1 MNKMSFLVA
10 GAACLLAASCGTVG
24 AGSAS
29 SGAGDDVLNGVIGV
43 LNNANTIGGKLH
55 MGHVRNYTIG
65 DVISSVIGSNKL
77 TNSQLYGTWKY
88 NGPGCAFTSNSALAK
103 AGGEVVASQI
113 KAKLKEDYN
122 KVGFTSRNTQITF
135 NKDNTFTAYVD
146 GKKFSGNYTYD
157 ESTNA
162 LRLTGLLL
170 SLNGYAT
177 RNSQG
182 VAILFESKKLLTLIQ
197 TMATM
202 SGNATLSS
210 IGEISKNYNGVRLG
224 FDMAK

>member
-29 SGAGDDVLNGVIGV
+29 SSAGDDVLNGVIGV
-43 LNNANTIGGKLH
+43 LNNANTIG
-55 MGHVRNYTIG
+55 

-77 TNSQLYGTWKY
+77 TKSQLYGTWKY

-157 ESTNA
+157 ESSNA

>member
-1 MNKMSFLVA
+1 MNKMSFLAA
-10 GAACLLAASCGTVG
+10 GAACLLAVSCGTVG

-29 SGAGDDVLNGVIGV
+29 SSAGDDVLNGVIGV
-43 LNNANTIGGKLH
+43 LNNANTIG
-55 MGHVRNYTIG
+55 

-77 TNSQLYGTWKY
+77 TKSQLYGTWKY

-113 KAKLKEDYN
+113 KSKLKEDYN

-157 ESTNA
+157 ESSNA

-170 SLNGYAT
+170 SLNGYTT

>member
-1 MNKMSFLVA
+1 MSFLVA

-29 SGAGDDVLNGVIGV
+29 SSAGDDVLNGVIGV
-43 LNNANTIGGKLH
+43 LNNANTIG
-55 MGHVRNYTIG
+55 
-65 DVISSVIGSNKL
+65 DAISSVIGSNKL
-77 TNSQLYGTWKY
+77 TKSQLYGTWKY

-157 ESTNA
+157 ESSNA

>member
-1 MNKMSFLVA
+1 MSFLVA
-10 GAACLLAASCGTVG
+10 GAACLLATSCGTMG

-29 SGAGDDVLNGVIGV
+29 SSAGDDVLNGVIGV
-43 LNNANTIGGKLH
+43 LNNANTIG
-55 MGHVRNYTIG
+55 

-77 TNSQLYGTWKY
+77 TKSQLYGTWKY

-157 ESTNA
+157 ESSNA

>member
-1 MNKMSFLVA
+1 MNKMSFLAA
-10 GAACLLAASCGTVG
+10 GAACLLAVSCGTVG

-29 SGAGDDVLNGVIGV
+29 SSAGDDVLNGVIGV
-43 LNNANTIGGKLH
+43 LNNANTIG
-55 MGHVRNYTIG
+55 

-77 TNSQLYGTWKY
+77 TKSQLYGTWKY

-113 KAKLKEDYN
+113 KSKLKEDYN

-157 ESTNA
+157 ESSNA

>member
-29 SGAGDDVLNGVIGV
+29 SSAGDDVLNGVIGV
-43 LNNANTIGGKLH
+43 LNNANTIG
-55 MGHVRNYTIG
+55 

-77 TNSQLYGTWKY
+77 TKSQLYGTWKY

-113 KAKLKEDYN
+113 KSKLKEDYN

-157 ESTNA
+157 ESSNA

-224 FDMAK
+224 FDMVK

>member
-1 MNKMSFLVA
+1 MKKMSLIVT
-10 GAACLLAASCGTVG
+10 GAACLLATSCGTIG
-24 AGSAS
+24 SGSAS
-29 SGAGDDVLNGVIGV
+29 STTGTDVLNGVIGV
-43 LNNANTIGGKLH
+43 LNNANTIG
-55 MGHVRNYTIG
+55 

-77 TNSQLYGTWKY
+77 TKSQLYGTWKY
-88 NGPGCAFTSNSALAK
+88 NGPGCAFTSSSALAK

-113 KAKLKEDYN
+113 KAKLKEDYS
-122 KVGFTSRNTQITF
+122 KVGFTSKNTQITF

-162 LRLTGLLL
+162 LKLSGLLL

-197 TMATM
+197 TMASM

-210 IGEISKNYNGVRLG
+210 IGEISKNYNGVRMG

>member
-29 SGAGDDVLNGVIGV
+29 SSAGDDVLNGVIGV
-43 LNNANTIGGKLH
+43 LNNANTIG
-55 MGHVRNYTIG
+55 
-65 DVISSVIGSNKL
+65 DAISSVIGSNKL
-77 TNSQLYGTWKY
+77 TKSQLYGTWKY

-113 KAKLKEDYN
+113 KSKLKEDYN

-157 ESTNA
+157 ESSNA

>member
-10 GAACLLAASCGTVG
+10 GAACLLATSCGTVG

-29 SGAGDDVLNGVIGV
+29 SSAGDDVLNGVIGV
-43 LNNANTIGGKLH
+43 LNNANTIG
-55 MGHVRNYTIG
+55 

-77 TNSQLYGTWKY
+77 TKSQLYGTWKY

-170 SLNGYAT
+170 SLNGYVT

>member
-1 MNKMSFLVA
+1 M
-10 GAACLLAASCGTVG
+10 G

-29 SGAGDDVLNGVIGV
+29 SSAGDDVLNGVIGV
-43 LNNANTIGGKLH
+43 LNNANTIG
-55 MGHVRNYTIG
+55 
-65 DVISSVIGSNKL
+65 DAISSVIGSNKL
-77 TNSQLYGTWKY
+77 TKSQLYGTWKY

-157 ESTNA
+157 ESSNA

>member
-1 MNKMSFLVA
+1 MSFLVA
-10 GAACLLAASCGTVG
+10 GAACLLATSCGTVG

-29 SGAGDDVLNGVIGV
+29 SSAGDDVLNGVIGV
-43 LNNANTIGGKLH
+43 LNNANTIG
-55 MGHVRNYTIG
+55 

-77 TNSQLYGTWKY
+77 TKSQLYGTWKY

-170 SLNGYAT
+170 SLNGYVT

>member
-1 MNKMSFLVA
+1 MSFLVA

-29 SGAGDDVLNGVIGV
+29 SSAGDDVLNGVIGV
-43 LNNANTIGGKLH
+43 LNNANTIG
-55 MGHVRNYTIG
+55 

-77 TNSQLYGTWKY
+77 TKSQLYGTWKY

-157 ESTNA
+157 ESSNA

>member
-29 SGAGDDVLNGVIGV
+29 SSAGDDVLNGVIGV
-43 LNNANTIGGKLH
+43 LNNANTIG
-55 MGHVRNYTIG
+55 

-77 TNSQLYGTWKY
+77 TKSQLYGTWKY

-157 ESTNA
+157 ESSNA

-182 VAILFESKKLLTLIQ
+182 VVILFESKKLLTLIQ

>member
-1 MNKMSFLVA
+1 MSLIVT
-10 GAACLLAASCGTVG
+10 GAACLLATSCGTIG
-24 AGSAS
+24 SGSAS
-29 SGAGDDVLNGVIGV
+29 STTGTDVLNGVIGV
-43 LNNANTIGGKLH
+43 LNNANTIG
-55 MGHVRNYTIG
+55 

-77 TNSQLYGTWKY
+77 TKSQLYGTWKY
-88 NGPGCAFTSNSALAK
+88 NGPGCAFTSSSALAK

-113 KAKLKEDYN
+113 KAKLKEDYS
-122 KVGFTSRNTQITF
+122 KVGFTSKNTQITF

-162 LRLTGLLL
+162 LKLSGLLL

-197 TMATM
+197 TMASM

-210 IGEISKNYNGVRLG
+210 IGEISKNYNGVRMG

>member
-1 MNKMSFLVA
+1 MSKMSFLVA
-10 GAACLLAASCGTVG
+10 GAACLLATSCGTVG

-29 SGAGDDVLNGVIGV
+29 SSAGDDVLNGVIGV
-43 LNNANTIGGKLH
+43 LNNANTIG
-55 MGHVRNYTIG
+55 

-77 TNSQLYGTWKY
+77 TKSQLYGTWKY

-162 LRLTGLLL
+162 LKLTGLLL

>member
-1 MNKMSFLVA
+1 MSKMSFLVA
-10 GAACLLAASCGTVG
+10 GAACLLATSCGTVG

-29 SGAGDDVLNGVIGV
+29 SSAGDDVLDGVIGV
-43 LNNANTIGGKLH
+43 LNNAN
-55 MGHVRNYTIG
+55 TIG

-77 TNSQLYGTWKY
+77 TKSQLYGTWKY

-162 LRLTGLLL
+162 LKLTGLLL

>member
-1 MNKMSFLVA
+1 MSKMSFLVA
-10 GAACLLAASCGTVG
+10 GAACLLATSCGTVG

-29 SGAGDDVLNGVIGV
+29 SSAGDDVLNGVIGV
-43 LNNANTIGGKLH
+43 LNNANTIG
-55 MGHVRNYTIG
+55 

-77 TNSQLYGTWKY
+77 TKSQLYGTWKY

-122 KVGFTSRNTQITF
+122 KVGFTSRNTQLTF

-162 LRLTGLLL
+162 LKLTGLLL

>member
-1 MNKMSFLVA
+1 MSFLVA

-29 SGAGDDVLNGVIGV
+29 SSAGDDVLNGVIGV
-43 LNNANTIGGKLH
+43 LNNANTIG
-55 MGHVRNYTIG
+55 

-77 TNSQLYGTWKY
+77 TKSQLYGTWKY

-113 KAKLKEDYN
+113 KSKLKEDYN

-157 ESTNA
+157 ESSNA

-224 FDMAK
+224 FDMVK

>member
-29 SGAGDDVLNGVIGV
+29 SSAGDDVLNGVIGV
-43 LNNANTIGGKLH
+43 LNNANTIG
-55 MGHVRNYTIG
+55 

-77 TNSQLYGTWKY
+77 TKSQLYGTWKY

-113 KAKLKEDYN
+113 KSKLKEDYN

-157 ESTNA
+157 ESSNA

>member
-1 MNKMSFLVA
+1 MSLIVT
-10 GAACLLAASCGTVG
+10 GAACLLATSCGAIG
-24 AGSAS
+24 SGSAS
-29 SGAGDDVLNGVIGV
+29 STTGTDVLNGVIGV
-43 LNNANTIGGKLH
+43 LNNANTIG
-55 MGHVRNYTIG
+55 

-77 TNSQLYGTWKY
+77 TKSQLYGTWKY
-88 NGPGCAFTSNSALAK
+88 NGPGCAFTSSSALAK

-113 KAKLKEDYN
+113 KAKLKEDYS
-122 KVGFTSRNTQITF
+122 KVGFTSKNTQITF

-162 LRLTGLLL
+162 LKLSGLLL

-197 TMATM
+197 TMASM

>member
-1 MNKMSFLVA
+1 MSFLVA
-10 GAACLLAASCGTVG
+10 GAACLLATSCGTVG

-29 SGAGDDVLNGVIGV
+29 SSAGDDVLNGVIGV
-43 LNNANTIGGKLH
+43 LNNANTIG
-55 MGHVRNYTIG
+55 

-77 TNSQLYGTWKY
+77 TKSQLYGTWKY

-157 ESTNA
+157 ESTNV
-162 LRLTGLLL
+162 LKLTGLLL

>member
-1 MNKMSFLVA
+1 MSFLVA
-10 GAACLLAASCGTVG
+10 AAACLLATSCGTVG

-29 SGAGDDVLNGVIGV
+29 SSAGDDVLNGVIGV
-43 LNNANTIGGKLH
+43 LNNANTIG
-55 MGHVRNYTIG
+55 

-77 TNSQLYGTWKY
+77 TKSQLYGTWKY

-162 LRLTGLLL
+162 LKLTGLLL

>member
-1 MNKMSFLVA
+1 MSFLVA
-10 GAACLLAASCGTVG
+10 GAACLLATSCGTVG

-29 SGAGDDVLNGVIGV
+29 SSAGDDVLNGVIGV
-43 LNNANTIGGKLH
+43 LNNANTIG
-55 MGHVRNYTIG
+55 N
-65 DVISSVIGSNKL
+65 VISSVIGSNKL
-77 TNSQLYGTWKY
+77 TKSQLYGTWKY

-135 NKDNTFTAYVD
+135 NKDNTFTAYVG

-170 SLNGYAT
+170 SLNGYVT

>member
-29 SGAGDDVLNGVIGV
+29 SSAGDDVLNGVIGV
-43 LNNANTIGGKLH
+43 LNNANTIG
-55 MGHVRNYTIG
+55 

-77 TNSQLYGTWKY
+77 TKSQLYGTWKY

>member
-29 SGAGDDVLNGVIGV
+29 SSAGDDVLNGVIGV
-43 LNNANTIGGKLH
+43 LNNANTIG
-55 MGHVRNYTIG
+55 

-77 TNSQLYGTWKY
+77 TKSQLYGTWKY

-113 KAKLKEDYN
+113 KSKLKEDYN

-157 ESTNA
+157 ESSNA

-170 SLNGYAT
+170 SFNGYAT

-224 FDMAK
+224 FDMVK

>member
-1 MNKMSFLVA
+1 MNKMSFLAA

-29 SGAGDDVLNGVIGV
+29 SSAGDDVLNGVIGV
-43 LNNANTIGGKLH
+43 LNNANTIG
-55 MGHVRNYTIG
+55 

-77 TNSQLYGTWKY
+77 TKSQLYGTWKY

-113 KAKLKEDYN
+113 KSKLKEDYN

-157 ESTNA
+157 ESSNA

-202 SGNATLSS
+202 GGNATLSS

>member
-29 SGAGDDVLNGVIGV
+29 SSAGDDVPNGVIGV
-43 LNNANTIGGKLH
+43 LNNANTIG
-55 MGHVRNYTIG
+55 
-65 DVISSVIGSNKL
+65 DAISSVIGSNKL
-77 TNSQLYGTWKY
+77 TKSQLYGTWKY

-157 ESTNA
+157 ESSNA

>member
-1 MNKMSFLVA
+1 MSLLVA
-10 GAACLLAASCGTVG
+10 GAACLLATSCGTVG

-29 SGAGDDVLNGVIGV
+29 SNTGTDVLNGVIGV
-43 LNNANTIGGKLH
+43 LNNANTIG
-55 MGHVRNYTIG
+55 

-77 TNSQLYGTWKY
+77 TKSQLYGTWKY

-113 KAKLKEDYN
+113 KSKLKEDYS
-122 KVGFTSRNTQITF
+122 KVGFTAKNTQITF

-162 LRLTGLLL
+162 LKLTGLLL

-182 VAILFESKKLLTLIQ
+182 VAILFESKN
-197 TMATM
+197 
-202 SGNATLSS
+202 S
-210 IGEISKNYNGVRLG
+210 
-224 FDMAK
+224 

>member
-1 MNKMSFLVA
+1 MSFLAA
-10 GAACLLAASCGTVG
+10 GAACLLTASCGTVG

-29 SGAGDDVLNGVIGV
+29 SSAGDDVLNGVIGV
-43 LNNANTIGGKLH
+43 LNNANTIG
-55 MGHVRNYTIG
+55 

-77 TNSQLYGTWKY
+77 TKSQLYGTWKY

-157 ESTNA
+157 ESSNA

>member
-1 MNKMSFLVA
+1 MKKLNLFLA
-10 GAACLLAASCGTVG
+10 GTACLLATSCGTLG
-24 AGSAS
+24 TGSAS
-29 SGAGDDVLNGVIGV
+29 STTGSDVLNGVIGV
-43 LNNANTIGGKLH
+43 LSNAN
-55 MGHVRNYTIG
+55 TIG
-65 DVISSVIGSNKL
+65 DVISSVIGTNKL
-77 TNSQLYGTWKY
+77 TKEQLYGTWKY
-88 NGPGCAFTSNSALAK
+88 SGPGCAFTSSSALAK

-113 KAKLKEDYN
+113 KSKLKDDYS
-122 KVGFTSRNTQITF
+122 KVGFTSKNTEITF
-135 NKDNTFTAYVD
+135 NKDNTFSATVD
-146 GKKFSGNYTYD
+146 GRSFSGSYTYN

-162 LRLTGLLL
+162 LKLSGMLL

-197 TMATM
+197 TLSAM

-210 IGEISKNYNGVRLG
+210 IGEISKNYDGVRLG

>member
-29 SGAGDDVLNGVIGV
+29 SSAGDDVLNGVIGV
-43 LNNANTIGGKLH
+43 LNNANTIG
-55 MGHVRNYTIG
+55 

-77 TNSQLYGTWKY
+77 TKSQLYGTWKY

-113 KAKLKEDYN
+113 KARLKEDYN

-135 NKDNTFTAYVD
+135 NKDNTFTAYVN

-157 ESTNA
+157 ESSNA

>member
-29 SGAGDDVLNGVIGV
+29 SSAGDDVLNGVIGV
-43 LNNANTIGGKLH
+43 LNNANTIG
-55 MGHVRNYTIG
+55 

-77 TNSQLYGTWKY
+77 TKSQLYGTWKY

-170 SLNGYAT
+170 SLNGYVT

-210 IGEISKNYNGVRLG
+210 ISEISKNYNGVRLG

>member
-1 MNKMSFLVA
+1 M
-10 GAACLLAASCGTVG
+10 
-24 AGSAS
+24 
-29 SGAGDDVLNGVIGV
+29 
-43 LNNANTIGGKLH
+43 
-55 MGHVRNYTIG
+55 
-65 DVISSVIGSNKL
+65 
-77 TNSQLYGTWKY
+77 
-88 NGPGCAFTSNSALAK
+88 AK

-113 KAKLKEDYN
+113 KSKLKEDYS
-122 KVGFTSRNTQITF
+122 KVGFSSKNTQITF

-162 LRLTGLLL
+162 LKLTGLLL
-170 SLNGYAT
+170 SVNGYAT

-197 TMATM
+197 TMSAM

>member
-1 MNKMSFLVA
+1 MSFLVA

-29 SGAGDDVLNGVIGV
+29 SSAGDDVLNGVIGV
-43 LNNANTIGGKLH
+43 LNNANTIG
-55 MGHVRNYTIG
+55 

-77 TNSQLYGTWKY
+77 TKSQLYGTWKY

>member
-10 GAACLLAASCGTVG
+10 GAACLLATSCGTMG

-29 SGAGDDVLNGVIGV
+29 SSAGDDVLNGVIGV
-43 LNNANTIGGKLH
+43 LNNANTIG
-55 MGHVRNYTIG
+55 

-77 TNSQLYGTWKY
+77 TKSQLYGTWKY

-157 ESTNA
+157 ESSNA

-210 IGEISKNYNGVRLG
+210 IGEISKNHNGVRLG

>member
-1 MNKMSFLVA
+1 MSFLVA
-10 GAACLLAASCGTVG
+10 GAACLLATSCGTVG

-29 SGAGDDVLNGVIGV
+29 SSAGDDVLNGVIGV
-43 LNNANTIGGKLH
+43 LNNANTIG
-55 MGHVRNYTIG
+55 

-77 TNSQLYGTWKY
+77 TKSQLYGTWKY

-162 LRLTGLLL
+162 LKLTGLLL

>member
-1 MNKMSFLVA
+1 M
-10 GAACLLAASCGTVG
+10 
-24 AGSAS
+24 
-29 SGAGDDVLNGVIGV
+29 
-43 LNNANTIGGKLH
+43 
-55 MGHVRNYTIG
+55 
-65 DVISSVIGSNKL
+65 
-77 TNSQLYGTWKY
+77 
-88 NGPGCAFTSNSALAK
+88 AK

-113 KAKLKEDYN
+113 KSKLKEDYS
-122 KVGFTSRNTQITF
+122 KVGFTAKNTQITF

-162 LRLTGLLL
+162 LKLTGLLL

-197 TMATM
+197 TMSAM
-202 SGNATLSS
+202 SGNTALSS

>member
-10 GAACLLAASCGTVG
+10 GAACLLATSCGTMG

-29 SGAGDDVLNGVIGV
+29 SSAGDDVLNGVIGV
-43 LNNANTIGGKLH
+43 LNNANTIG
-55 MGHVRNYTIG
+55 

-77 TNSQLYGTWKY
+77 TKSQLYGTWKY

-162 LRLTGLLL
+162 LKLTGLLL